1 MADAREIQGRAS
13 PQPAQLFARKRA
25 PTSAVP
31 SACRSP
37 LAGDARTTGQGST
50 AGKPSACL
58 RSSGFSSPAAS
69 GSSCMADPG
78 RFRVMP
84 RHNLPSC
91 SPASGLL
98 RRPSRRLVGA
108 RLRATRGLQGKDRP
122 RENRPHAYAAPD
134 SARPLRPGRR
144 AWLMRGRFRG
154 VPRHSLPSCS
164 PASGLLRRP
173 PRRLVGARLRATR
186 GLQGKDRPR
195 ENRPHA

>member
-1 MADAREIQGRAS
+1 MPRHS
-13 PQPAQLFARKRA
+13 L
-25 PTSAVP
+25 P
-31 SACRSP
+31 SC
-37 LAGDARTTGQGST
+37 
-50 AGKPSACL
+50 
-58 RSSGFSSPAAS
+58 SPAS
-69 GSSCMADPG
+69 GLLRRPSRRLVGARLRATRGLQGKDRPRENRPHAYAAPDSARPLRPGRRAWLMRG
-78 RFRVMP
+78 RFRGVP

>member
-13 PQPAQLFARKRA
+13 PQPTQLFARKRA

-37 LAGDARTTGQGST
+37 LAGDARATEQGST

-69 GSSCMADPG
+69 GRRAWLMRG
-78 RFRVMP
+78 RFRVVP

-122 RENRPHAYAAPD
+122 RENRPHACAAQD

-144 AWLMRGRFRG
+144 AWLIQGDSGSCLATTCPAVRPQAGSYVGRP
-154 VPRHSLPSCS
+154 V
-164 PASGLLRRP
+164 GL
-173 PRRLVGARLRATR
+173 
-186 GLQGKDRPR
+186 
-195 ENRPHA
+195 